1 MWCVPPTILSII
13 RSFHEGMQAGV
24 RVGNSVTDHFEV
36 QNGLRQGYTVAPTL
50 FNTYFNAMVGR
61 WCTQSVEAGVPIL
74 YKHGRKLV
82 GDRTAKSRLLKAQV
96 TEFQFANDLTLYVVT
111 CSSL

>member
-1 MWCVPPTILSII
+1 
-13 RSFHEGMQAGV
+13 MQAGV

-36 QNGLRQGYTVAPTL
+36 QNGLRQGYTVVPTL

-61 WCTQSVEAGVPIL
+61 YRTQSVEAGVPIL

-82 GDRTAKSRLLKAQV
+82 GDRTAQSRLLKAQV
-96 TEFQFANDLTLYVVT
+96 TESQFADDFALYAVIH
-111 CSSL
+111 SSLSVSQ